1 MSKFAHRMA
10 YDPMDL
16 FYECEVL
23 GREIKT
29 QEELESIE
37 SSYFAM
43 QLLIPD
49 EVFMRIVNTKKGGLS
64 DWTNKEDI
72 KTLSRIFKVEPRLI
86 EIKIVEI
93 NKKRN
98 EEKNLSCENKD
109 EIINTKPKEKRLIK
123 RFKGRFKH
131 KNK

>member
-10 YDPMDL
+10 YDPIDL
-16 FYECEVL
+16 FYEVEVL
-23 GREIKT
+23 GRPIKT
-29 QEELESIE
+29 KEERESIE

-49 EVFMRIVNTKKGGLS
+49 EAFMRIINTKKGGLS
-64 DWTNKEDI
+64 DWTNKSDI
-72 KTLSRIFKVEPRLI
+72 ELLSRKFKVTPKLI

-93 NKKRN
+93 NKKLN
-98 EEKNLSCENKD
+98 EENQTVGNNL
-109 EIINTKPKEKRLIK
+109 KESNNSFIK
-123 RFKGRFKH
+123 KFKGRFKH

>member
-10 YDPMDL
+10 YDPIDL
-16 FYECEVL
+16 FYEVEVL
-23 GREIKT
+23 GRPIKT
-29 QEELESIE
+29 KEERESIE

-49 EVFMRIVNTKKGGLS
+49 EAFMRIINTKKGGLS
-64 DWTNKEDI
+64 DWTNKSDI
-72 KTLSRIFKVEPRLI
+72 ELLSRKFKVTPKLI

-93 NKKRN
+93 NKKLN
-98 EEKNLSCENKD
+98 EENQTVENN
-109 EIINTKPKEKRLIK
+109 IKESNNSFIK

>member
-10 YDPMDL
+10 YDPIDL
-16 FYECEVL
+16 FYEVEVL
-23 GREIKT
+23 GRPIKT
-29 QEELESIE
+29 KEELESIE

-49 EVFMRIVNTKKGGLS
+49 EAFMRIINTKKGGLS

-93 NKKRN
+93 NKKMD
-98 EEKNLSCENKD
+98 EEKKSSYENKD
-109 EIINTKPKEKRLIK
+109 EIIDTTPKQLVKTKKDN
-123 RFKGRFKH
+123 KG
-131 KNK
+131 NK

>member
-1 MSKFAHRMA
+1 MSKFAHRLA
-10 YDPMDL
+10 CEPMDL

-49 EVFMRIVNTKKGGLS
+49 KRFMKIINTKKGGLS

-72 KTLSRIFKVEPRLI
+72 KTLSRIFNVEPRLI
-86 EIKIVEI
+86 EIKIVDI
-93 NKKRN
+93 
-98 EEKNLSCENKD
+98 
-109 EIINTKPKEKRLIK
+109 
-123 RFKGRFKH
+123 
-131 KNK
+131 

>member
-10 YDPMDL
+10 YDPIDF
-16 FYECEVL
+16 FYEVEVL
-23 GREIKT
+23 GRPIKT
-29 QEELESIE
+29 KEERESIE

-49 EVFMRIVNTKKGGLS
+49 EAFMRIINTKKGGLS
-64 DWTNKEDI
+64 DWTNKSDI
-72 KTLSRIFKVEPRLI
+72 ELLSRKFKVTPKLI

-93 NKKRN
+93 NKKLN
-98 EEKNLSCENKD
+98 EENQTVGNNL
-109 EIINTKPKEKRLIK
+109 KESNNSFKK
-123 RFKGRFKH
+123 KFKGRFKH

>member
-10 YDPMDL
+10 YDPIDL
-16 FYECEVL
+16 FYEVEVL
-23 GREIKT
+23 GRPIKT
-29 QEELESIE
+29 KEERESIE

-49 EVFMRIVNTKKGGLS
+49 EAFMRIINTKKGGLS
-64 DWTNKEDI
+64 DWTNKSDI
-72 KTLSRIFKVEPRLI
+72 ELLSRKFKVTPKLI

-93 NKKRN
+93 NKKLN
-98 EEKNLSCENKD
+98 EENQTVENN
-109 EIINTKPKEKRLIK
+109 IKESNNSFIK
-123 RFKGRFKH
+123 KFKGRFKH